1 MDVLCI
7 PDRRP
12 DVLEAIRA
20 GVGPESMALDAGL
33 AARAVL
39 PRWEAAGG
47 EARATV
53 TALARDV
60 CARVAEWKGAGRP
73 GVVTT
78 TRTDR
83 AYLDRLAAAAGGR
96 VVRLDVEG
104 PEAWAAAVAG
114 LPVWVPEA

>member
-1 MDVLCI
+1 MI

-12 DVLEAIRA
+12 DVLAAIRA
-20 GVGPESMALDAGL
+20 GVGPDAMALDAGL
-33 AARAVL
+33 LARAVL
-39 PRWEAAGG
+39 PRWAAAGG

-53 TALARDV
+53 TALSRDV
-60 CARVAEWKGAGRP
+60 CARVAQFKGTGRP

-83 AYLDRLAAAAGGR
+83 AYLARLASAAGGR
-96 VVRLDVEG
+96 VVRLDVDSA

-114 LPVWVPEA
+114 LPAWAPGS